1 MFIECIVYIFTQ
13 RVHNGPFVT
22 NNRKFQVIPIMSIY
36 NWIWSEFNWIEMENQ
51 RKRDCSVTVST
62 LYVSCFIYI
71 YKDYWLGA
79 FTLHVDYWDSALCF
93 LQNKMTLTYSCSVFK
108 NDFANKMNEV
118 KTHLVRQA
126 KYLVN
131 TNSCI

>member
-1 MFIECIVYIFTQ
+1 MYSLYIYSESSQ
-13 RVHNGPFVT
+13 QGPFVT

-79 FTLHVDYWDSALCF
+79 LTLHVDYWDSALCF
-93 LQNKMTLTYSCSVFK
+93 LQNKMTLTYFCSVFK

>member
-1 MFIECIVYIFTQ
+1 MYSLYIYSESSQ
-13 RVHNGPFVT
+13 QGPFVT
-22 NNRKFQVIPIMSIY
+22 NNRKFQVIPIMSIT
-36 NWIWSEFNWIEMENQ
+36 EFDQNLIGSKWRTKEN
-51 RKRDCSVTVST
+51 VTALSQFQH

-79 FTLHVDYWDSALCF
+79 LTLHVDYWDSALCF

-131 TNSCI
+131 TNLCI